1 MKIVL
6 GWWDSQTDFFL
17 LSCERVK
24 RRKAQN
30 NCCGMSEGCRTS
42 DLDLTKV
49 TLQWLS
55 VTLVDFWTSQIWNF
69 IDALNLYENI
79 WRAGYQYSVYQF
91 LLAAT
96 QKHYPS
102 RQKKKER
109 KCASSSHLLHPFETK
124 WCLLMMLFI
133 EATMWFVDLIRI
145 FLSHNCS
152 PLFSCKIQKH
162 HISWDIWPGSTNP
175 HTFKTLHITR
185 EDCLWLMDYFFIDN
199 LFLWSLLFFL
209 WWKEW
214 CKKHPM
220 DKLFPKLCFTTMNG
234 HQIITGVTGPISSE
248 VIYPKQFTKLDVF
261 LEAYKGIRATLSFDF
276 SFTAWLTA
284 LSWWINR

>member
-109 KCASSSHLLHPFETK
+109 KCASSSHLLHPFETQ
-124 WCLLMMLFI
+124 WCLFMMLFI
-133 EATMWFVDLIRI
+133 EATMWFVDLMRI
-145 FLSHNCS
+145 FLSHNCR
-152 PLFSCKIQKH
+152 PLFSWKIQKH
-162 HISWDIWPGSTNP
+162 HISWDIQYDLDPPIPIHSKPCTSQGKNVYGWWI
-175 HTFKTLHITR
+175 TF
-185 EDCLWLMDYFFIDN
+185 
-199 LFLWSLLFFL
+199 SL
-209 WWKEW
+209 
-214 CKKHPM
+214 
-220 DKLFPKLCFTTMNG
+220 
-234 HQIITGVTGPISSE
+234 II
-248 VIYPKQFTKLDVF
+248 F
-261 LEAYKGIRATLSFDF
+261 SFDLCCF
-276 SFTAWLTA
+276 FFDEKNGARNIQWTNYFPNYALLQWMVIKSSQVSQA
-284 LSWWINR
+284 LSAVRWYTQNNSLNLMFFWKHTKVSEPHCPLISALQLD